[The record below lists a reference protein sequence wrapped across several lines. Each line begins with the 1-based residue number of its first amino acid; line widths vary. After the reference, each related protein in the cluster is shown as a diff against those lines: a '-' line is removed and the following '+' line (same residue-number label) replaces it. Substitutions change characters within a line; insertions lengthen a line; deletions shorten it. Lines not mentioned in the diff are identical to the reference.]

1 MASHTF
7 QAYDEELRFL
17 ATRIAA
23 MGGHAERMV
32 EEAVAALVNSDET
45 LAEAVVRNDAV
56 LDEAQRE
63 IDDKAILIIAR
74 RQPMAIDLR
83 EIIGAIR
90 IIPPRASAQYQP
102 T

>member
-7 QAYDEELRFL
+7 QAYDQELKFL

-32 EEAVAALVNSDET
+32 EEAVAALVNSDEG
-45 LAEAVVRNDAV
+45 LARTVVDNDRV

-63 IDDKAILIIAR
+63 IDDKAIFIIAPSR
-74 RQPMAIDLR
+74 
-83 EIIGAIR
+83 
-90 IIPPRASAQYQP
+90 
-102 T
+102 